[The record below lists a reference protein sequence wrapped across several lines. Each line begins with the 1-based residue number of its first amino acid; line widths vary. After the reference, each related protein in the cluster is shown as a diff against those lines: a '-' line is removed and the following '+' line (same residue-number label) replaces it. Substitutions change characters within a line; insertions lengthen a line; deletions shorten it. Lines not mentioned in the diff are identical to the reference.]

1 MITNGIIY
9 VVLLILVLGILFTG
23 YFRMYLTETQF
34 ISALAAIS
42 VIAGVRQFS
51 WLVVFQY
58 RWNLL
63 RLEEVK
69 KFELEE
75 GMYQLC
81 WLTHFLILYFFHI
94 KHEYLRSRAYI
105 CLSLSSSSSSPSSPV
120 VIQIWPLS
128 RYSCFYL
135 GSLLPRN
142 FCLEILNTQSPDQV
156 FSQLAQLQTSAA

>member
-1 MITNGIIY
+1 MVYGAYRDDPKYLKKWMITNGIIY

-23 YFRMYLTETQF
+23 YFRMYLTQTQF

-81 WLTHFLILYFFHI
+81 LLTHFVLIFSHFFWI
-94 KHEYLRSRAYI
+94 ISETKKLKENPEPTTAWIILKLKKQECLKTFKI
-105 CLSLSSSSSSPSSPV
+105 CIIFQWS
-120 VIQIWPLS
+120 
-128 RYSCFYL
+128 
-135 GSLLPRN
+135 
-142 FCLEILNTQSPDQV
+142 
-156 FSQLAQLQTSAA
+156 

>member
-1 MITNGIIY
+1 MINLLSNFKIPFLYFRYLFWTDFKDKVDEIKENSFTWFHTFLGFTGAGIVSSILSHCFLVYGAYRDDPKYLKKWMITNGIIY

-23 YFRMYLTETQF
+23 YFRMYLTKTQF
-34 ISALAAIS
+34 ISALSAIS

-75 GMYQLC
+75 GMY
-81 WLTHFLILYFFHI
+81 
-94 KHEYLRSRAYI
+94 
-105 CLSLSSSSSSPSSPV
+105 
-120 VIQIWPLS
+120 
-128 RYSCFYL
+128 
-135 GSLLPRN
+135 
-142 FCLEILNTQSPDQV
+142 
-156 FSQLAQLQTSAA
+156 

>member
-1 MITNGIIY
+1 MVYGAYRDDPKYLKKWMITNGIIY

-23 YFRMYLTETQF
+23 YFRMYLTQTQF

-81 WLTHFLILYFFHI
+81 WLAHFMIFYFFTFLLNHFRNQ
-94 KHEYLRSRAYI
+94 KAERKSRANN
-105 CLSLSSSSSSPSSPV
+105 CL
-120 VIQIWPLS
+120 
-128 RYSCFYL
+128 
-135 GSLLPRN
+135 N
-142 FCLEILNTQSPDQV
+142 HNEKNKN
-156 FSQLAQLQTSAA
+156 A